1 MSGALLQADGC
12 GGRTTNPL
20 RDDFGG
26 RSGLRSAMRIFG
38 DFVRNLIGDIDV
50 AHIVNTR
57 AVGITKLRQ
66 GTH

>member
-1 MSGALLQADGC
+1 
-12 GGRTTNPL
+12 
-20 RDDFGG
+20 
-26 RSGLRSAMRIFG
+26 MRIFG